1 MAPLLKQISLR
12 TQIFISMILLVFVAC
27 LLILGATF
35 FQYKNESKDYNLF
48 RLNRKENQLKSQIN
62 YLVDKNSL
70 INKPNPVWSEFE
82 NDFSAIIKIHKV
94 NFSLFDLEGKPLFTS
109 FLPLKIIANNYT
121 LKKELIEKIKNGFE
135 GRFLEQNNG
144 EIGKFQSSYSLL
156 KDKNGKP
163 FALLFFPYF
172 EDVSFSENELSTFLQ
187 SLYQIYLLMLV
198 FAIILA
204 YFISRYISRS
214 LETIR
219 MKIDQTGLLK
229 QNEKIYLKNATREI
243 SSLINS
249 YNKMIDDI
257 ESSAELL
264 AKNQREQAWQEM
276 AKQVAHEIKNPL
288 TPMRLTVQSF
298 QRKFSEKDLDNKSKI
313 EEFSQILIEQID
325 TMSNVANAFSD
336 FATLP
341 VPKLMSL
348 DLVKVT
354 RRSLEI
360 FEKNKINF
368 KTSKPVVMVK
378 LDRTQWIRVITNLIQ
393 NALQAVPQG
402 KKAEIKVKIE
412 VFKTEVKICF
422 TDNGSGIPN
431 SIQKKVFEPKF
442 TTKNKG
448 MGLGLGIVKN
458 IIDSHGGKIYYKTGV
473 KGTTFSIILN
483 L

>member
-1 MAPLLKQISLR
+1 
-12 TQIFISMILLVFVAC
+12 
-27 LLILGATF
+27 
-35 FQYKNESKDYNLF
+35 
-48 RLNRKENQLKSQIN
+48 
-62 YLVDKNSL
+62 
-70 INKPNPVWSEFE
+70 
-82 NDFSAIIKIHKV
+82 
-94 NFSLFDLEGKPLFTS
+94 
-109 FLPLKIIANNYT
+109 
-121 LKKELIEKIKNGFE
+121 
-135 GRFLEQNNG
+135 
-144 EIGKFQSSYSLL
+144 
-156 KDKNGKP
+156 
-163 FALLFFPYF
+163 
-172 EDVSFSENELSTFLQ
+172 
-187 SLYQIYLLMLV
+187 MLV

-229 QNEKIYLKNATREI
+229 QNEKIHLKNATREI

-298 QRKFSEKDLDNKSKI
+298 QRKFSEKDTDNTSKI
-313 EEFSQILIEQID
+313 ETFSQILIEQID

-341 VPKLMSL
+341 VPKLVSS
-348 DLVKVT
+348 DLVVVT

-360 FEKNKINF
+360 FQKNKINF

-402 KKAEIKVKIE
+402 KKAKVKVKIE
-412 VFKTEVKICF
+412 VLNTEVKIHF
-422 TDNGSGIPN
+422 TDNGNGIPI

-442 TTKNKG
+442 TTKSKG

-458 IIDSHGGKIYYKTGV
+458 IIDSHGGKIDYKTGE
-473 KGTTFSIILN
+473 KGTTFSITLN